1 MRPNDLLSVGNYKTK
16 SFKNFLVWRK
26 AAMWNETILWKGRDA
41 DDDDDDDAKEIR
53 QTVHTP
59 RAEQHNC
66 EKLWF
71 HFYNLAATAGKT
83 T

>member
-1 MRPNDLLSVGNYKTK
+1 
-16 SFKNFLVWRK
+16 
-26 AAMWNETILWKGRDA
+26 MWNETILCKDDD

-66 EKLWF
+66 EKKNYCFIIIIIIL
-71 HFYNLAATAGKT
+71 YKSPPKKVEVTKRKRKT
-83 T
+83 GR